1 MGGQPESGERYYA
14 LESLRTA
21 QVRIMELTQQMAV
34 QRVQVEACKDSDIAA
49 ARDLYSQLQSTRT
62 QLADTLSEARF
73 PLLEAEEYQMAAVAG
88 QLREGLLRFNLM
100 STATVPS
107 TTPCDPLPANS
118 PWRGP
123 PAPQFLEGL

>member
-34 QRVQVEACKDSDIAA
+34 QRVQVEVCKDSDIAA

-62 QLADTLSEARF
+62 PCQRPASLCWRRRSTRWP
-73 PLLEAEEYQMAAVAG
+73 PL
-88 QLREGLLRFNLM
+88 
-100 STATVPS
+100 
-107 TTPCDPLPANS
+107 
-118 PWRGP
+118 RGSSGRDCCGSI
-123 PAPQFLEGL
+123 L